1 MDIPEEKKLLMNEL
15 GVIMPVEHNKDIKE
29 SIKQLKNIAQ
39 ELNTIADELNTL
51 NRMLRPR
58 R

>member
-1 MDIPEEKKLLMNEL
+1 METPEEKKLLMNEY
-15 GVIMPVEHNKDIKE
+15 GMIIPADHNEDMKE
-29 SIKQLKNIAQ
+29 IIKQLKNIAQ
-39 ELNTIADELNTL
+39 ELNTL

>member
-1 MDIPEEKKLLMNEL
+1 MDIPEEKKLLMNEY
-15 GVIMPVEHNKDIKE
+15 GMIIPADHNEDMKE
-29 SIKQLKNIAQ
+29 IIKQLKNIAQ
-39 ELNTIADELNTL
+39 ELNTL